1 MKKKGKE
8 LSCVVSEEEF
18 RLLKQ
23 SVTELAAK
31 MGNNQLETYS
41 VSLLFLEMEYG
52 IESFDKIFAAFL
64 RYTSERH
71 SDDMN
76 TDDLKVLI
84 DKYNE
89 SNHEISDFMKNKI
102 IIGFATNYIP
112 SLGELAN
119 ELQTDMIRNGIKVE
133 D

>member
-1 MKKKGKE
+1 M
-8 LSCVVSEEEF
+8 VSEEEF

-41 VSLLFLEMEYG
+41 VSLLFLEMDYG
-52 IESFDKIFAAFL
+52 MESFNKIFTAFL

-76 TDDLKVLI
+76 ADDLKVLI
-84 DKYNE
+84 DKYNKSE
-89 SNHEISDFMKNKI
+89 HEISDFMKNKI

-112 SLGELAN
+112 NLGDLAN
-119 ELQTDMIRNGIKVE
+119 ELQTDMIRSGIKVE

>member
-1 MKKKGKE
+1 M
-8 LSCVVSEEEF
+8 VSEEEF

-41 VSLLFLEMEYG
+41 VSLLFLEMDYG
-52 IESFDKIFAAFL
+52 MESFNKIFTAFL

-76 TDDLKVLI
+76 ADDLKVLI
-84 DKYNE
+84 DKYNKSE
-89 SNHEISDFMKNKI
+89 HEISDFMKNKI

-112 SLGELAN
+112 NLGDLAN

>member
-1 MKKKGKE
+1 
-8 LSCVVSEEEF
+8 
-18 RLLKQ
+18 
-23 SVTELAAK
+23 
-31 MGNNQLETYS
+31 MGNNQLETYL

-52 IESFDKIFAAFL
+52 LESFDKIFTAFL

-76 TDDLKVLI
+76 ADDLKVLI

-89 SNHEISDFMKNKI
+89 SNQEISDFMKNKI

-112 SLGELAN
+112 NLGDLAN